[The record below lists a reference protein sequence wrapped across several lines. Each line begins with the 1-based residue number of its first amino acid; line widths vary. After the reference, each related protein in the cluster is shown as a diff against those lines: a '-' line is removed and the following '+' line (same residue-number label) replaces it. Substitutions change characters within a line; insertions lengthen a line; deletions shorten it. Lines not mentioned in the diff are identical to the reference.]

1 MTPTRILIAAAC
13 LVIPAFALAGCS
25 ATSGRP
31 RIDLAPIPEDLR
43 ACARRYVPAPV
54 GDKPLTQREVVAL
67 IGRLKA
73 SEEAKSGCLARL
85 IALYES
91 QAAMVREAL
100 K

>member
-13 LVIPAFALAGCS
+13 LIVLALALAGCT
-25 ATSGRP
+25 ATGRA
-31 RIDLAPIPEDLR
+31 RLDLAPIPEDLR
-43 ACARRYVPAPV
+43 ACARRYVPSPA

-91 QAAMVREAL
+91 QAEMVREAL

>member
-13 LVIPAFALAGCS
+13 IIMQALALAGCS
-25 ATSGRP
+25 NTTGRV
-31 RIDLAPIPEDLR
+31 RLDLAPIPEDLR
-43 ACARRYVPAPV
+43 ACARRYVPPPA

-91 QAAMVREAL
+91 QAEMVREAL

>member
-13 LVIPAFALAGCS
+13 LIVLALALAGCN
-25 ATSGRP
+25 ATPARV
-31 RIDLAPIPEDLR
+31 RLDLAPIPEDLR
-43 ACARRYVPAPV
+43 ACARRYVPAPA

-91 QAAMVREAL
+91 QAEMVREAL

>member
-1 MTPTRILIAAAC
+1 MTPTRILIAIASIIVLAM
-13 LVIPAFALAGCS
+13 ALTGC
-25 ATSGRP
+25 TTTPGRV
-31 RIDLAPIPEDLR
+31 RLDLAPIPDDLR
-43 ACARRYVPAPV
+43 ACARRYVPAPA
-54 GDKPLTQREVVAL
+54 GNNPLTQREVVAL

-91 QAAMVREAL
+91 QAEMVREAL